1 MSIIELQH
9 EQPVGAADTDAG
21 VLKESARHGV
31 QLPEQENQDQNQNG
45 NDESNA
51 PPDGGLQAWLQVVAS
66 FFLYF
71 NHLYAFKHIFYDI
84 EAT

>member
-9 EQPVGAADTDAG
+9 EQPVGATDADAG
-21 VLKESARHGV
+21 VLKEPARHEV
-31 QLPEQENQDQNQNG
+31 QLPEQNWNQ

-71 NHLYAFKHIFYDI
+71 NHLYALQQYISHH
-84 EAT
+84 